1 MKKQL
6 VEDAW
11 RKMNKKKL
19 YIEIEVSS
27 ASSRSSLFFLLI
39 ALSIVQRIEKFLWKG
54 VHRKICVGLL

>member
-1 MKKQL
+1 
-6 VEDAW
+6 
-11 RKMNKKKL
+11 MNKKKL